1 MLQSMGLQR
10 VGHDWATEQ
19 LKIFLFFPRTH
30 RMTASWASRDADP
43 DSLRSKQVVNKR
55 SELVWDSTDGDFS
68 ELESNWM
75 FKASHIQPMHV
86 RISVLNPLF
95 NLLQNTGRTLEHL
108 LSSLQNSLR
117 QKNEK
122 NKWKIGISTLLE
134 VTVLEK
140 FKGKYTQ

>member
-1 MLQSMGLQR
+1 
-10 VGHDWATEQ
+10 
-19 LKIFLFFPRTH
+19 
-30 RMTASWASRDADP
+30 
-43 DSLRSKQVVNKR
+43 
-55 SELVWDSTDGDFS
+55 
-68 ELESNWM
+68 M

-122 NKWKIGISTLLE
+122 NK
-134 VTVLEK
+134 
-140 FKGKYTQ
+140 